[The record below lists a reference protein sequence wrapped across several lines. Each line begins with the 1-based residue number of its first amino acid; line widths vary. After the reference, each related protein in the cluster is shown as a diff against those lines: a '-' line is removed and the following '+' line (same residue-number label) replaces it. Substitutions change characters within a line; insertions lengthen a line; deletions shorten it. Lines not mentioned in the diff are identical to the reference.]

1 MNEALIQEKANTG
14 NLVSEMNSLGKEKEQ
29 LAKELLEI
37 QRKHCAVLTEKDNL
51 LKDLHTAK
59 QEHEHTLKKHLSQK
73 ETLKKEVAELQT
85 KLSEQQA
92 KPNVSF
98 ESKMEQK
105 MEKNIQNKLE
115 AMVEQSHKYL
125 NDIENYKAE
134 IVKLKA
140 EAVTEVEKITKSHER
155 LCKEQKDKYN
165 HTLKK
170 VGSLSKD
177 FLDWEEIQ

>member
-1 MNEALIQEKANTG
+1 MNETLIQEKASTA

-29 LAKELLEI
+29 LAKELLEL
-37 QRKHCAVLTEKDNL
+37 QRKHCAALTEKDTFV
-51 LKDLHTAK
+51 KDLHTAK
-59 QEHEHTLKKHLSQK
+59 QEHEHTLKKHLAQK

-85 KLSEQQA
+85 KLSELQTR
-92 KPNVSF
+92 PNVSF

-105 MEKNIQNKLE
+105 MEENIQNKLE
-115 AMVEQSHKYL
+115 AMVEQRHKYL

-140 EAVTEVEKITKSHER
+140 EAVSELEKITKSHEKSH
-155 LCKEQKDKYN
+155 KEQKDKYN

-170 VGSLSKD
+170 VRH
-177 FLDWEEIQ
+177 